1 MHDCS
6 VNYVVGKFS
15 RYPDVIFE
23 EGVSKVGQYQAGLD
37 HWGLL
42 ELSPVCS
49 GLFLSAST
57 VVSK

>member
-1 MHDCS
+1 M
-6 VNYVVGKFS
+6 GKFS